1 MRKKIIFLAIL
12 LFILTGCTEI
22 DNYDNNY
29 ENVINNVLSYNNN
42 YVNNASI
49 GYKYYLPKGIKVII
63 NKDYN
68 QKFKYLDNYMYLYVD
83 IVSYYYKND
92 LNLKD
97 SKTNHYYYANINN
110 KGYIVI
116 DEVDDRYFLKIVYN
130 YAKIE
135 AYSSSKD
142 LNVMISY
149 AMIILNSID
158 YNDVTIESIL
168 NNNSVNSSEINY
180 EIKGPN
186 NDNGFLQY
194 LEEYVV
200 EDEEEEEL
208 LPVE

>member
-1 MRKKIIFLAIL
+1 MRKKIIFLVVL
-12 LFILTGCTEI
+12 LFILTGCTKI
-22 DNYDNNY
+22 DTYDNNY
-29 ENVINNVLSYNNN
+29 GNVINNVLAYNND

-68 QKFKYLDNYMYLYVD
+68 QTFKYLDNYMYLYVD
-83 IVSYYYKND
+83 VVSYYYKNN

-97 SKTNHYYYANINN
+97 SNTNHYYYSNIND

-116 DEVDDRYFLKIVYN
+116 DNVNDRYFLKIVYN

-135 AYSSSKD
+135 AYCDSKD
-142 LNVMISY
+142 LNVMINY

-158 YNDVTIESIL
+158 YNDITIESIL
-168 NNNSVNSSEINY
+168 NNNNVNSSEISY

-194 LEEYVV
+194 LEEYV
-200 EDEEEEEL
+200 ESDEEEEL
-208 LPVE
+208 LPIE